1 MDSKEQLVKDIMQS
15 ANELTDSILDLV
27 HENCTKIAVDFQGTA
42 VISVDALG
50 KIIEMAKSGLGN
62 ATHGEHI
69 PTSS

>member
-1 MDSKEQLVKDIMQS
+1 MNSKEELVKNIMQS

-50 KIIEMAKSGLGN
+50 KIIDMAKSGLGD
-62 ATHGEHI
+62 AAHGEHVSA
-69 PTSS
+69 SS